1 MKNRFLFPHRF
12 KMIGWILFVPAVILG
27 LLITLLDYAPFEWNA
42 TVFAIYDGG
51 LFEANKVMALVEN
64 NVFDELV
71 GIAAIVGGLLAAFS
85 KEKDEDEYIAQIR
98 LESLLWAT
106 YINYGFLL
114 FSILFIYGSGFY
126 QIMIFNMFT
135 LLFIFLIRFNF
146 ILYKSA
152 RAVA

>member
-1 MKNRFLFPHRF
+1 MLV
-12 KMIGWILFVPAVILG
+12 ILFDY
-27 LLITLLDYAPFEWNA
+27 TLFEWDA

-51 LFEANKVMALVEN
+51 LFEASKVMTLVEN
-64 NVFDELV
+64 SIFDEV
-71 GIAAIVGGLLAAFS
+71 VAITAIVGGLLAAFS

-126 QIMIFNMFT
+126 QIMVFNMFT
-135 LLFIFLIRFNF
+135 LLIIFLVRFNF
-146 ILYKSA
+146 ILYRSA

>member
-1 MKNRFLFPHRF
+1 MNNRFLFPHQF
-12 KMIGWILFVPAVILG
+12 KLIGWIIFLPAVILG
-27 LLITLLDYAPFEWNA
+27 LLITLFDYTPFEWNA

-51 LFEANKVMALVEN
+51 LFEASKAMTLVEN
-64 NVFDELV
+64 NVFDEIIS
-71 GIAAIVGGLLAAFS
+71 IAAIVGGILAAFS

-114 FSILFIYGSGFY
+114 FSSLFIYGLGFY

-135 LLFIFLIRFNF
+135 LLFIFLVRFNF
-146 ILYKSA
+146 ILYKTSK
-152 RAVA
+152 AVA

>member
-1 MKNRFLFPHRF
+1 M
-12 KMIGWILFVPAVILG
+12 
-27 LLITLLDYAPFEWNA
+27 LITLLDYAPFEWNA

>member
-1 MKNRFLFPHRF
+1 MSNRFLFPHRF

-27 LLITLLDYAPFEWNA
+27 LLTTLFDFTPFEWDA

-51 LFEANKVMALVEN
+51 LFESSKVMTLVEN
-64 NVFDELV
+64 NVFDEIV
-71 GIAAIVGGLLAAFS
+71 GITAIAGGLLAAFS

-114 FSILFIYGSGFY
+114 FSILFIYGLGFY

-135 LLFIFLIRFNF
+135 LLFIFLVRFNF

-152 RAVA
+152 RAIA

>member
-1 MKNRFLFPHRF
+1 MNNRFLFPHRF
-12 KMIGWILFVPAVILG
+12 KLIGWMLFVPALILG
-27 LLITLLDYAPFEWNA
+27 LLITLFDYTPFKWE
-42 TVFAIYDGG
+42 TSVFAIYDGG
-51 LFEANKVMALVEN
+51 LFEANKVMMLVKN
-64 NVFDELV
+64 DVFDELV
-71 GIAAIVGGLLAAFS
+71 GVAAIIGGLLAAFS

-114 FSILFIYGSGFY
+114 FSILFIYGLGFY

-135 LLFIFLIRFNF
+135 LLFIFLVRFNF

-152 RAVA
+152 KAVA

>member
-1 MKNRFLFPHRF
+1 MSNRFLFPHRF
-12 KMIGWILFVPAVILG
+12 KLIGWILFVPAVILG
-27 LLITLLDYAPFEWNA
+27 LLITLFDYTPVEWNA

-51 LFEANKVMALVEN
+51 LFEANKVMTLVKN
-64 NVFDELV
+64 NVFDEIV
-71 GIAAIVGGLLAAFS
+71 GVVAIVGGVLAAFS

-114 FSILFIYGSGFY
+114 FSILFIYGLGFY

-135 LLFIFLIRFNF
+135 LLFIFLVRFNF
-146 ILYKSA
+146 ILYRSSKA
-152 RAVA
+152 IA

>member
-1 MKNRFLFPHRF
+1 MNNRFLFPHQF
-12 KMIGWILFVPAVILG
+12 KLIGWIIFLPAVILG
-27 LLITLLDYAPFEWNA
+27 LLITLFDYTPFEWNA

-51 LFEANKVMALVEN
+51 LFEASKSMTLVEN
-64 NVFDELV
+64 NVFDEII
-71 GIAAIVGGLLAAFS
+71 GIAAIVGGVLAAFS

-114 FSILFIYGSGFY
+114 FSILFIYGLGFY

-135 LLFIFLIRFNF
+135 LLFIFLVRFNF
-146 ILYKSA
+146 ILYKTSK
-152 RAVA
+152 AVA